1 MLILQ
6 ILFISLVIVIL
17 EIVKEEFIW
26 VSSWEIC
33 SIFLDLILRE
43 LGLGMINIQGQL
55 IFTGMEHQQEVLLE
69 LFFS

>member
-26 VSSWEIC
+26 VSCWEIC
-33 SIFLDLILRE
+33 GIFLDLILRE